1 MARSHGPAPNSSSLA
16 GSRVTMRRDGLTWMG
31 ARSVNQKS
39 YAVQSRAVN
48 VVEAAA
54 HRPTDRTVASN
65 PMAPAWSQEELRNCR
80 HRRAASSMDC
90 SYRPAIS
97 SRTAFVSCLDSPFSI
112 DLAFCKSGV
121 TPRPL
126 P

>member
-1 MARSHGPAPNSSSLA
+1 MARSHGPVPNSSSLA
-16 GSRVTMRRDGLTWMG
+16 GSRVTMRRDGLTGMG

-54 HRPTDRTVASN
+54 HRPNARTVASN

-80 HRRAASSMDC
+80 HRREASSMTI
-90 SYRPAIS
+90 P
-97 SRTAFVSCLDSPFSI
+97 
-112 DLAFCKSGV
+112 
-121 TPRPL
+121 
-126 P
+126 